1 MRAVK
6 RSVALLI
13 YPPGERSRFLVVR
26 RPQRPE
32 EELPGVWG
40 LPAATLRPGED
51 EAEAARRA
59 ARQKLGTEVRLLGV
73 RARGT
78 QDRPGYRLEMALF
91 EAELADPH
99 PRLPEPPPHA
109 EVTYY
114 TDWRWADAAVLVDAA
129 QRGSLCARLA
139 LEALGHQASTWNIS
153 CE

>member
-1 MRAVK
+1 MK

-13 YPPGERSRFLVVR
+13 YPAGERGRFLVVR
-26 RPQRPE
+26 RPQHPE

-40 LPAATLRPGED
+40 LPAATLRPGEE

-73 RARGT
+73 RARGA

-91 EAELADPH
+91 EAELVGL

-114 TDWRWADAAVLVDAA
+114 TDWRWADALVLVDAA

-139 LEALGHQASTWNIS
+139 LEVLGHQASTWNIR
-153 CE
+153 CEEWP